1 MVDKELPYVP
11 SLELEPA
18 SQHFEHLVGTKRP
31 ILEAQLG
38 TQNPRWGVVS
48 HWSSIH
54 NLACV

>member
-1 MVDKELPYVP
+1 MVDKELLYVP

-38 TQNPRWGVVS
+38 TQNPRWGGCQP
-48 HWSSIH
+48 
-54 NLACV
+54 LE